1 MVPNNTHKKPDGTR
15 CSFAVL
21 AIACTVI
28 SIGVLMALINLLWVA
43 VIFLVLCAGYYGLRT
58 QTLDL
63 NRLAYQVRLF
73 IYRML

>member
-15 CSFAVL
+15 CSFAL
-21 AIACTVI
+21 LTIACTVI
-28 SIGVLMALINLLWVA
+28 SIGVLMLLINLLWAV
-43 VIFLVLCAGYYGLRT
+43 VIFLALGVVFYNLRT

-63 NRLAYQVRLF
+63 NRLAYRVRLF